1 MSSNISSLTA
11 GDPSDDES
19 ISPLQ
24 QYSQFLTKAK
34 TFLEELDSAH
44 ECVNTQSR
52 VVGGLLCILRRLCDS
67 PFLGTDAKFNIKK
80 VVDDDQSQEVVTMS
94 EKLTCHQIK
103 NKIVFAE
110 EKVMVIFVKLQ
121 GFFFSSLFLTIYFM
135 TIFSC
140 VSVLK

>member
-1 MSSNISSLTA
+1 
-11 GDPSDDES
+11 
-19 ISPLQ
+19 
-24 QYSQFLTKAK
+24 
-34 TFLEELDSAH
+34 
-44 ECVNTQSR
+44 
-52 VVGGLLCILRRLCDS
+52 LCDS